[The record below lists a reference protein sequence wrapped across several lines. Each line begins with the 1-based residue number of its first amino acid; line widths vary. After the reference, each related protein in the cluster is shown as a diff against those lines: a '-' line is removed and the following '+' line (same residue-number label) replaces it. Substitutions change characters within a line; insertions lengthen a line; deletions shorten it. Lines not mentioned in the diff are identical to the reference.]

1 VKLSLRRRDVIA
13 RYYGIGRID
22 RVGPPAE

>member
-1 VKLSLRRRDVIA
+1 VKLSPRRRDVIA

-22 RVGPPAE
+22 RVGPLAK